1 MFWQED
7 DKKNDISVSD
17 KAVDV
22 SYKIDCKQIPT
33 CHAWELSQALYQ
45 ALPWMKD
52 EPEVGVHQI
61 HGAESG
67 NGWQRPA
74 DGELIHLSK
83 RTRMH
88 LRVPTSRVD
97 DANALVG
104 KTLDVAGNSVLVGNM
119 TTKSIDPFATI
130 FARYIVMQ
138 KGMKDMNE
146 DDFLQLVVDEMKARD
161 IQARKLL
168 CGKGHQFEANGELI
182 ETRSLMI
189 ADLDKLSSV
198 QLQEVGIGLH
208 RHLGCGIF
216 VPHKGIKAVGET
228 EDKAHFSG
236 G

>member
-1 MFWQED
+1 MYWQED
-7 DKKNDISVSD
+7 DKKNDISTSEEV
-17 KAVDV
+17 VDV
-22 SYKIDCKQIPT
+22 SYKIDCKQVPT

-45 ALPWMKD
+45 TLPWVKD

-61 HGAESG
+61 HGAASG
-67 NGWQRPA
+67 NGWNRPP

-88 LRVPTSRVD
+88 LRVPSDRTD
-97 DANALVG
+97 DASTLVG
-104 KTLDVAGNSVLVGNM
+104 KTLDVAGNPVLVGKM
-119 TTKSIDPFATI
+119 TVKSIDPFSTI
-130 FARYIVMQ
+130 FARYIVME
-138 KGMKDMNE
+138 KGMTE
-146 DDFLQLVVDEMKARD
+146 DDFLQWVVDELTARD

-168 CGKGHQFEANGELI
+168 CGMGHEFEANGESI
-182 ETRSLMI
+182 ETRSLMV

-198 QLQEVGIGLH
+198 KLQEVGIGLH

-228 EDKAHFSG
+228 EDKSHFSG